1 LRTGEDG
8 DSSHQQRIADAI
20 VFING
25 DGDDRARFEAAR
37 GAADADAA
45 LLAQAIEGAIKR
57 RICQPP
63 KASWASQAM
72 AATVINAVTIKSP

>member
-1 LRTGEDG
+1 
-8 DSSHQQRIADAI
+8 
-20 VFING
+20 VVVKG

-37 GAADADAA
+37 RAPDADAS
-45 LLAQAIEGAIKR
+45 LLAKSVKGAVKLADL
-57 RICQPP
+57 PAA